1 VRRLKDLLRSYQES
15 SASHTS
21 PASTPLRASVGLHR
35 SMDPDRD
42 PYAEPRLD
50 RSQLAADSLWHRAM
64 NLADRMAVEGHGEGE
79 GQGYG
84 QGERE
89 GEGLAIGGPSGAD
102 TCYPRHLSSIRV
114 KALEWGETSGVEAE
128 GPREM
133 EMELARVRQE
143 NSVLRKKVGMLEAR
157 QLHDKRKEDSRTRQ
171 EAEQENKVIAIA

>member
-1 VRRLKDLLRSYQES
+1 
-15 SASHTS
+15 
-21 PASTPLRASVGLHR
+21 
-35 SMDPDRD
+35 MDPDRD
-42 PYAEPRLD
+42 PYAEPCLD

-64 NLADRMAVEGHGEGE
+64 SLADRMA

-84 QGERE
+84 HGERV
-89 GEGLAIGGPSGAD
+89 GEGLTIGGPSGAD